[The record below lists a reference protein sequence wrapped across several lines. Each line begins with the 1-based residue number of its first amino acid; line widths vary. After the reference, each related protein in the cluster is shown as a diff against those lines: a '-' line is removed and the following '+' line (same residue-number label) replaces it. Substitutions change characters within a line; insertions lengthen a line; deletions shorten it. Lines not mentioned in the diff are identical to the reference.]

1 MSFISKITISP
12 SSGTDLE
19 YDIKDANAQPATLS
33 TPIVIDGTTETTVE
47 GALGAINNKSGG
59 GGFDPT
65 GQDTNNVLLVTAN
78 EL

>member
-1 MSFISKITISP
+1 MSFISKIKISP
-12 SSGTDLE
+12 SGGTDVE

-33 TPIVIDGTTETTVE
+33 TPIVIGGNTKTTVE
-47 GALGAINNKSGG
+47 DALDALNNESGG